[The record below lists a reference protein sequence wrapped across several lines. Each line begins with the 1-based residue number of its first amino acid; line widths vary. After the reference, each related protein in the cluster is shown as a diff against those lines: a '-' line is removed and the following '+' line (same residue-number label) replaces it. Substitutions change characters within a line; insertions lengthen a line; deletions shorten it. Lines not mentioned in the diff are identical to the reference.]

1 MGGDCS
7 PGTGD
12 KPRRALAAR
21 NYPPLIVGAPD
32 EPVHPE
38 LADVWHRALNHL
50 SPALPKD
57 AYETWIKP
65 TTLVVLED
73 GLAVVGT
80 PNIFVRQEVEQCYK
94 AHLEA
99 ALSQV
104 CDRPIVLQ
112 AVIGQ

>member
-1 MGGDCS
+1 MD
-7 PGTGD
+7 D
-12 KPRRALAAR
+12 PRKYL
-21 NYPPLIVGAPD
+21 LPD
-32 EPVHPE
+32 HRGESVQPE

-50 SPALPKD
+50 RQALPKD

-65 TTLVVLED
+65 TALLVLED

-80 PNIFVRQEVEQCYK
+80 PNVFVRQEVEQCYK

-104 CDRPIVLQ
+104 CERPIVLQ
-112 AVIGQ
+112 TVIGQ